1 MGLMLIFKCGSIEIW
16 SVSESWSRDY
26 YVYGVSGDPIAC
38 PSLGMAFEVAARS
51 IAPTLFIR
59 RRPAGYALTATAE

>member
-16 SVSESWSRDY
+16 SVYESRSSDY

-38 PSLGMAFEVAARS
+38 PSLGLAFEVAARS
-51 IAPTLFIR
+51 IVPTLFDAAPHVQAPG
-59 RRPAGYALTATAE
+59 RPC